1 MNTDMKKQTI
11 TLDGVEYELT
21 PVIKKESLVV
31 EHQTKLEIY
40 PHDLGRMTWDNA
52 MKTVE
57 ELGEG
62 WRLPTILEFY
72 IIYNSS
78 VKNKFK
84 TDDYY
89 WSSAEGNHHY
99 AWRFGFYNGYA
110 GYSLEDFA
118 FYVRA
123 VRALTI

>member
-1 MNTDMKKQTI
+1 MKKQAI

-31 EHQTKLEIY
+31 EYQTKLEIY
-40 PHDLGRMTWDNA
+40 PHYLGEMTWDNA
-52 MKTVE
+52 MKAVE

-89 WSSAEGNHHY
+89 WSCEEDCGDSAWIFLFNIGQAASDY
-99 AWRFGFYNGYA
+99 KAATG
-110 GYSLEDFA
+110 
-118 FYVRA
+118 YVRA